1 MNLFD
6 PIIIK
11 KIVNL
16 SKQVTNEFQQK
27 GIAIPVKNDDGSI
40 TVGNFSIVKIDN
52 FYYIQGSNKENII
65 SKINLPQTAILLA
78 NGLALGKFFDTN
90 LYQKDQNYGYALFE
104 EILYSAR
111 SKRKNIDKNW
121 FYSIKLNDAKTK
133 KEFYK
138 KTITGSFEKLYQNI

>member
-1 MNLFD
+1 MNLSD

-52 FYYIQGSNKENII
+52 FYHIQNSKKENII
-65 SKINLPQTAILLA
+65 SKINLPHTAILLA
-78 NGLALGKFFDTN
+78 NGLALGKFFDRN

-104 EILYSAR
+104 EILYSSR
-111 SKRKNIDKNW
+111 GKKKSTDKNW
-121 FYSIKLNDAKTK
+121 FYSIKLSDAKTK